1 MRVLLL
7 APQNAPPP
15 TLEEQR
21 LWAELGSP
29 RRTARLEEDHALA
42 LALHMRDGG
51 PLAPMLACRQGS
63 ALHRRAMTLNLPV
76 LPLPG
81 VHPANP
87 LTLFRLWRW
96 QRRHARLL
104 VQTVG
109 EEALTL
115 GHCLLRLRPRGSTLL
130 AHAFLLRPPLDGKNP
145 ALHAAHKIFCGSGHV
160 RARLTAA
167 ADPGEQ
173 GGRADPS
180 APRLPGPRQV
190 LLAPGLA
197 LEAEEHPL
205 AREDSPAGARCVFG
219 LGEALAPRSGAQIV
233 TRAMAAIWQREDLPP
248 WEVRALGGGPR
259 YQELLDEAL
268 TLGVAA
274 RLCLLN
280 DQPPAL
286 ALPACR
292 VWIAPGTSPEEL
304 PETLWSGVAAGLP
317 NICTRTP
324 LHRERLDAAALQPDG
339 PCPAQSTA
347 VPPPDLCMEENGP
360 ALWVPPDDPQALAKA
375 MIAMMTDAPLRRRLA
390 ERSAALRPLV
400 GLNAFAARAC
410 RCYTI
415 WGRELGWIAPE
426 AAPAGQS

>member
-233 TRAMAAIWQREDLPP
+233 TRAMAAIWQREDLP
-248 WEVRALGGGPR
+248 LGGTRPGR
-259 YQELLDEAL
+259 
-268 TLGVAA
+268 
-274 RLCLLN
+274 R
-280 DQPPAL
+280 PAL
-286 ALPACR
+286 S
-292 VWIAPGTSPEEL
+292 GT
-304 PETLWSGVAAGLP
+304 AG
-317 NICTRTP
+317 
-324 LHRERLDAAALQPDG
+324 
-339 PCPAQSTA
+339 
-347 VPPPDLCMEENGP
+347 
-360 ALWVPPDDPQALAKA
+360 
-375 MIAMMTDAPLRRRLA
+375 
-390 ERSAALRPLV
+390 
-400 GLNAFAARAC
+400 
-410 RCYTI
+410 
-415 WGRELGWIAPE
+415 
-426 AAPAGQS
+426 